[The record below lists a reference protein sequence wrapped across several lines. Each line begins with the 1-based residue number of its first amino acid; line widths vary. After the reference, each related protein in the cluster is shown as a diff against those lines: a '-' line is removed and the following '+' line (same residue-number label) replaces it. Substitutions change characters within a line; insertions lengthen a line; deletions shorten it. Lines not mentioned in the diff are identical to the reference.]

1 MICSTMSIKRI
12 LTLWVFGLLST
23 ITFAVPKPAHGHDAA
38 GRSKKGHVGRR
49 GAKYYQNGTVFCATQ
64 ALLANPA
71 PYVNVW
77 GGLTDVEAAGTVEWM
92 FQQADLNLT
101 VSESSSEWDNS
112 M

>member
-1 MICSTMSIKRI
+1 MAHSTTSIKRV
-12 LTLWVFGLLST
+12 LTLCVFGLLST
-23 ITFAVPKPAHGHDAA
+23 TTFAVPKPAHGHDAA

-49 GAKYYQNGTVFCATQ
+49 GTKYYQNGTISCATQ

-77 GGLTDVEAAGTVEWM
+77 GGLTDVEAAGTVKFL
-92 FQQADLNLT
+92 FQQANLNLT